1 MDAAAEHEAA
11 GAVVARAEEIRMRE
25 ERRDEGDSQLKDR
38 PNPDGGPPERGSTEL
53 ARYQR
58 EFRGEAGTGAWNE
71 AGEIAASAT
80 RADDD
85 RSSPG
90 ECNGPP
96 PRQSGRLAYFTP
108 GRYAVTGLGG
118 PRLTAP
124 PGLKDSRRREIPWD
138 PDRRGR

>member
-1 MDAAAEHEAA
+1 
-11 GAVVARAEEIRMRE
+11 MRE
-25 ERRDEGDSQLKDR
+25 ERRDEGDSQPKDARILTVVR
-38 PNPDGGPPERGSTEL
+38 PSSGSTEL
-53 ARYQR
+53 ARYQH
-58 EFRGEAGTGAWNE
+58 EFRGEAGTDAWNE

-96 PRQSGRLAYFTP
+96 PRQSDRLAYFTP

-124 PGLKDSRRREIPWD
+124 GLKDLRRREIPWD